1 MTRGAHQASNMS
13 SNMTFSVLLSYGNN
27 SIDNSRDG
35 TILIKIITLYSI
47 IFYVESKQTIN

>member
-1 MTRGAHQASNMS
+1 
-13 SNMTFSVLLSYGNN
+13 MTFSVLLSYGNN